1 MEMTMWILNGT
12 FLLLVAFG
20 GYIAKGMK
28 DEISHTRNKISTL
41 FTMITDLRIQ
51 NEKSKTDN
59 TLEYVRRS
67 DFNEFKTEIFKR
79 FDKSDETLSEFLT
92 EMRKQE
98 RERK

>member
-1 MEMTMWILNGT
+1 MMMWILNGT

-20 GYIAKGMK
+20 GYIVKGIK
-28 DEISHTRNKISTL
+28 DEMEHTRSKISQL

-51 NEKSKTDN
+51 NEQSKTNN

-79 FDKSDETLSEFLT
+79 FDKTDETLSDFLT
-92 EMRKQE
+92 EMRQKE